1 MYYLQQFRCYDGCVI
16 YYCCPRDH
24 VRSDA
29 RSLSLHPHRVI
40 FRIVERVCAVLC
52 SVLECYT
59 FLSFLSFTEYNI
71 IGFPGISMGLFSE
84 HGPCLEH
91 DHETLRP
98 IIVSTWMPEKV
109 GGLPGKSLVFAESQ
123 VSVANNLI
131 DNASTEINSS
141 FHHRMKFL
149 HNYLDVDLEGV

>member
-1 MYYLQQFRCYDGCVI
+1 M
-16 YYCCPRDH
+16 
-24 VRSDA
+24 
-29 RSLSLHPHRVI
+29 
-40 FRIVERVCAVLC
+40 
-52 SVLECYT
+52 
-59 FLSFLSFTEYNI
+59 EYNI

-123 VSVANNLI
+123 VDIFSLLFFFCWEYSNVFKAITGSIKIKSLILSVVKSSVLHDSIIILRRVI
-131 DNASTEINSS
+131 DYNI
-141 FHHRMKFL
+141 
-149 HNYLDVDLEGV
+149 

>member
-1 MYYLQQFRCYDGCVI
+1 MVYVI
-16 YYCCPRDH
+16 YYCSSRATTSRRCGSR
-24 VRSDA
+24 A
-29 RSLSLHPHRVI
+29 RYPCAI
-40 FRIVERVCAVLC
+40 FTEPLVFRAVQRVCRLC
-52 SVLECYT
+52 SVLECYA

-71 IGFPGISMGLFSE
+71 IGFPGLSMGLFSE

-123 VSVANNLI
+123 VSFYLANGLI
-131 DNASTEINSS
+131 IT
-141 FHHRMKFL
+141 L
-149 HNYLDVDLEGV
+149 L

>member
-1 MYYLQQFRCYDGCVI
+1 MYIFLLFAKVLLKKIGVSNLLLFFTTTNRIARYTCDLHRALVFRV
-16 YYCCPRDH
+16 
-24 VRSDA
+24 VQ
-29 RSLSLHPHRVI
+29 
-40 FRIVERVCAVLC
+40 RVCRLC

-123 VSVANNLI
+123 VSFYFVNDLI
-131 DNASTEINSS
+131 SLQHACCFNQNTVLTLPS
-141 FHHRMKFL
+141 
-149 HNYLDVDLEGV
+149 

>member
-1 MYYLQQFRCYDGCVI
+1 MNIFLLFAKVRYNGLRNLLLLFAIGTRARYPCYL
-16 YYCCPRDH
+16 
-24 VRSDA
+24 
-29 RSLSLHPHRVI
+29 HRVVS
-40 FRIVERVCAVLC
+40 RVVQRVCRLC
-52 SVLECYT
+52 SVLECYA

-123 VSVANNLI
+123 VSFYFANDLI
-131 DNASTEINSS
+131 TLELRQPRSKASISVS
-141 FHHRMKFL
+141 
-149 HNYLDVDLEGV
+149 

>member
-1 MYYLQQFRCYDGCVI
+1 MKLLLYRLVSSMYTCAVFV
-16 YYCCPRDH
+16 P
-24 VRSDA
+24 
-29 RSLSLHPHRVI
+29 SLS
-40 FRIVERVCAVLC
+40 VLRF
-52 SVLECYT
+52 SF
-59 FLSFLSFTEYNI
+59 FLFMAYNI

-123 VSVANNLI
+123 VSLI
-131 DNASTEINSS
+131 I
-141 FHHRMKFL
+141 
-149 HNYLDVDLEGV
+149 

>member
-1 MYYLQQFRCYDGCVI
+1 MHIFLLFAKVLLKKIGVSNLLLLFTTMSDQIAHYTCGLHRTLVFRV
-16 YYCCPRDH
+16 
-24 VRSDA
+24 VQ
-29 RSLSLHPHRVI
+29 
-40 FRIVERVCAVLC
+40 RVCRLC

-59 FLSFLSFTEYNI
+59 FLSFLLFTEYNI

-123 VSVANNLI
+123 VSFYFVNDLI
-131 DNASTEINSS
+131 SLQYARCFN
-141 FHHRMKFL
+141 
-149 HNYLDVDLEGV
+149 